1 MADNSKREL
10 IILELI
16 SNIEDIG
23 SIVTVER
30 VRPSFADLGN
40 FAETQL
46 PLVAVVGKLPKPVPK
61 RSGRQTG
68 VVDKFISDL
77 EIDLFCYA
85 MDNVNPDSKVS
96 DLADDLWAKIYSD
109 PILITDDYLDG
120 LTLQVEVMP
129 EIQIG
134 IWDPYVIFKIVC
146 TYKYV
151 HGTGGI

>member
-1 MADNSKREL
+1 MAEGSKREL

-16 SNIEDIG
+16 SNIEDIS
-23 SIVTVER
+23 SINTVER
-30 VRPSFADLGN
+30 VRPSFADLGS

-46 PLVAVVGKLPKPVPK
+46 PLVAIVGKLPRPVPK
-61 RSGRQTG
+61 RSGRETG
-68 VVDKFISDL
+68 IMDKFISDL

-109 PILITDDYLDG
+109 PILITDDYLKG
-120 LTLQVEVMP
+120 LALEVIVMP
-129 EIQIG
+129 EIQVG
-134 IWDPYVIFKIVC
+134 IWDPYVVFKMVC

>member
-16 SNIEDIG
+16 SNIEDIS

-46 PLVAVVGKLPKPVPK
+46 PLVAVVGKLPKPFPK

-68 VVDKFISDL
+68 VVDKFVSDL

-96 DLADDLWAKIYSD
+96 DLVDDLWAKIYSD
-109 PILITDDYLDG
+109 PTLITDDYLDG

-134 IWDPYVIFKIVC
+134 VWDPYVIFKIVC